1 MRLYKNKK
9 SLLNNKTAYG
19 ACLRKLNYKDYS
31 MAEFRDFLSEQDLTS
46 NEINELL
53 ICLSEYNYINDRRYA
68 QMIYESWCYSHKG
81 KGRLLM
87 KLAQHKIDPEVIE
100 YFAQLPTDEQE
111 INSALILIEKYM
123 EIHNSDIK
131 ENKQKI
137 ISHLKNKGFSWH
149 VISAALAKTTS

>member
-9 SLLNNKTAYG
+9 SLLNNQTAYS

-31 MAEFRDFLSEQDLTS
+31 LAEFREFLSEQDLTVD
-46 NEINELL
+46 EIEELL
-53 ICLSEYNYINDRRYA
+53 AQLLDYNYINDRRYA
-68 QMIYESWCYSHKG
+68 QMIYESWCNSHKG

-87 KLAQHKIDPEVIE
+87 KLAQHKIDPDVIE
-100 YFAQLPTDEQE
+100 YFAQLSTDEQE
-111 INSALILIEKYM
+111 INSAMIVIKKYIEV
-123 EIHNSDIK
+123 HNASVY

-137 ISHLKNKGFSWH
+137 VAHLKNKGFSWH